1 MSGPLQVNRCMT
13 CGRPRPD
20 ERWALGLDALL
31 EEDRVGWLCAD
42 CEARPGRA
50 WAFVDAVRGLYPA
63 AVLLST
69 TAYAD
74 RLVQAAVVVPGPEPE
89 PGELPPLGHP
99 RRPGAR
105 RLLPTKPAN

>member
-1 MSGPLQVNRCMT
+1 MSGPLQVHRCMT

-50 WAFVDAVRGLYPA
+50 WEFIDVVRALYPA
-63 AVLLST
+63 AVVMSC
-69 TAYAD
+69 TAYPD
-74 RLVQAAVVVPGPEPE
+74 RLVCPALVLPA
-89 PGELPPLGHP
+89 GELTGPPTPLRSGSP
-99 RRPGAR
+99 VPR
-105 RLLPTKPAN
+105 RLLPNKPAA